1 MKRMIAQR
9 VMGLFLACIVACSGI
24 LPVFAEA
31 GWSLLPEDAPSPF
44 SLPEV
49 ASGVAT
55 PTNLSDGGW
64 PGVATP
70 TDLAD
75 AWQSLPQPDNLAA
88 SAGKLILTEQSSG
101 TPMTR
106 LYLTEGQSAAFR
118 ISMIEPG
125 GFLSAPENISDVQI
139 SFTHNTQAW
148 DASAYFDA
156 SYDPES
162 QTVTL
167 TAKQTLPTFEA
178 SGMVNGYR
186 MNCTVSSGEGTNT
199 AYLYLLKEPVAVDI
213 YNDASGAVYTAG
225 GSYSMALDP
234 SLAGL
239 GASVSVYALTS
250 GSSEPFGGIQ
260 ASISPGQDA
269 ILLDIAQDCAP
280 GFYSIRLNSEWEG
293 KYVFTDCLIYVTDLV
308 FYSDDSGTP
317 AGEIT
322 LELPFDSDREYN
334 LTLGDINGPY
344 DAEDLQSVQVSSTS
358 LMTISGSGAHFTM
371 KPTGESGSEELI
383 VQATLKD
390 GSVRRGILSLRAGA
404 AQPVMLLSSP
414 DLQAPA
420 VFAVTQPREFV
431 FYLDGYSAAEQSER
445 VRLKDVQVIDAAN
458 LTVEPDLEAGT
469 VTLTSTR
476 GSVQVTATLQVVY
489 EVYNFISNSWN
500 ERTRSVSLK
509 GFSSPKAYL
518 NAVLID
524 LDHMQPLYSL
534 TLEKGAVYHVQAAY
548 RDFSSGP
555 ESYHTWPEDADFSF
569 ILHRGGSIINQP
581 SSFRQETLDMDAYFD
596 VKPIDGVNHGYELT
610 CKQVPVFLENGFEW
624 YYNFNIDAGP
634 LYSANIST
642 TLSKPTPS
650 TNNPIYVDG
659 VENHSSSC
667 AVFGKIPME
676 ITSGIAA
683 DRIESGE
690 TPIASA
696 YTITN
701 SSGQTVND
709 LFDMEDLESGVRI
722 TAKEGCPSGQYYL
735 TFKMEFEN
743 IFIQAPLSLF
753 VSNIFLVTL
762 DGTPVTNISSW
773 NYIPYQRFSFMD
785 YYGTVTSDRIRSL
798 TVTGGEGEVE
808 VVQEGDTLYLN
819 PLTKYSSG
827 TLHFRIELT
836 DGFVQELDIPYSLG
850 SYTSFNVTNAETGAP
865 LSNYTFRKD
874 VPVTFRWEDTSSQP
888 EDAVFAFS
896 SPEVVTR
903 YFDVTIDQE
912 AQTFTL
918 LPKKETDSFSFNC
931 GLKGEGNDWWYSQ
944 NSFTVS
950 ILADRSIQIVRADGE
965 TGSINSNEVQIRVE
979 LPCDPEMLQ
988 SLEVKAT
995 SPHITV
1001 TDQGNQTYL
1010 VTQSDLLRPYY
1021 TEFVYAVAT
1030 YMDGTV
1036 EYDQI
1041 DVVKSQWTGLQQLS
1055 PNRKPLRL
1063 ASLNQD
1069 GSFSPAMASYFERQD
1084 AGTSTQYLYVTEGSG
1099 ANDSYIPVREGI
1111 KELTVTS
1118 SNPDLVSVNG
1128 PLLTVDQT
1136 AYYFEC
1142 TTDVTAAGEAEI
1154 LVTITYDNGIV
1165 RQMNTL
1171 ISVYESTNQYTSL
1184 DVSPELLREK
1194 NMTLQQFIDSSVLP
1208 PNLGSLQTVLNLA
1221 EGEYEGDLVLKKPL
1235 QVQGSSSYDAELQA
1249 WIPKST
1255 IKGSIQAEGGSSL
1268 YNLHIKGSGEPGS
1281 VGVSGLRNSYVS
1293 INSCLIEGFETGVDT
1308 GSLYSCTVRGCTVGC
1323 IDSSISSCTL
1333 ENNDVAARFTIF
1345 MNSPSWNR
1353 FINNRIH
1360 IQNAFSHEML
1370 AEQNYFR
1377 MDTEDGVKEFPYAA
1391 CFEGAIDVEPY
1402 YEDYEMT
1409 RLSVVPDEPSGEIEL
1424 KPENNEVVIN
1434 ITNPTSSQVSNEIF
1448 EKAQQAASA
1457 ENEEDKVDTL
1467 TFEVK
1472 SNEGETNV
1480 KWEFKTS
1487 ELTNT
1492 SISPSLSVKLDFD
1505 QLLPEEGNLTE
1516 QEQIAK
1522 EDIADI
1528 LEQVAEQGDQSV
1540 KYQSISFVHQG
1551 DLPGPATV
1559 TIQKNAALT
1568 DANNLKLYY
1577 YNPETSSLELYD
1589 DVVII
1594 DNGDSISFTITHCSE
1609 YIITPSEI
1617 DPDICAVY
1625 KITLN
1630 GGSELILTELRNC
1643 LSNIQPNTTVGE
1655 IRSQLEKGNEMT
1667 VEDLRGRAL
1676 DDSSFIGT
1684 GTTIYYKNASIEV
1697 LIFGDVNGDGKVM
1710 TSDLLPV
1717 QSILLGKSSETDL
1730 SDKQRAACRASAI
1743 SSPDAP
1749 LTVKELLAIR
1759 AHILKLGAI
1768 PQDKTF

>member
-1 MKRMIAQR
+1 MKRIIAQR
-9 VMGLFLACIVACSGI
+9 AMALFLACIVACSGT
-24 LPVFAEA
+24 LTVFAEA
-31 GWSLLPEDAPSPF
+31 GWNLLPEDDSSPF
-44 SLPEV
+44 SLPGV
-49 ASGVAT
+49 AAGVAT

-75 AWQSLPQPDNLAA
+75 AWQSLPQPNNLAA

-106 LYLTEGQSAAFR
+106 LYLTEGQSAVFH

-125 GFLSAPENISDVQI
+125 GFLSVPENISDVQI
-139 SFTHNTQAW
+139 SFTHDTQTW

-186 MNCTVSSGEGTNT
+186 MNCTVSIGEGTNC

-225 GSYSMALDP
+225 ESYSMALDP

-239 GASVSVYALTS
+239 GSSVSVYALTS
-250 GSSEPFGGIQ
+250 DSSEPFGGIQ

-269 ILLDIAQDCAP
+269 ILLNIAQDCAS

-308 FYSDDSGTP
+308 FYSDDSGAP

-322 LELPFDSDREYN
+322 PSLPFDRDREYN

-344 DAEDLQSVQVSSTS
+344 DAEDLQSVQVSSTT
-358 LMTISGSGAHFTM
+358 LMTISGNGAHFTM

-390 GSVRRGILSLRAGA
+390 GSVRRGILSLRASA
-404 AQPVMLLSSP
+404 TLPVMLLSSP
-414 DLQAPA
+414 DLQAP
-420 VFAVTQPREFV
+420 VSFAVAQPREFV
-431 FYLDGYSAAEQSER
+431 FYLDGYSAAEQNER

-458 LTVEPDLEAGT
+458 LTIEPDFEAGT
-469 VTLTSTR
+469 ATVTSTR
-476 GSVQVTATLQVVY
+476 GSVYASATLQVVY
-489 EVYNFISNSWN
+489 EVYDFISNSWN
-500 ERTRSVSLK
+500 ERTGSFSLR
-509 GFSSPKAYL
+509 GFSSPKAHL
-518 NAVLID
+518 NTVLVD
-524 LDHMQPLYSL
+524 LDSMQPLYSL
-534 TLEKGAVYHVQAAY
+534 VMEKGAVYRVQAAW
-548 RDFSSGP
+548 RDSSSGS

-569 ILHRGGSIINQP
+569 VLQRGGSIINVP
-581 SSFRQETLDMDAYFD
+581 NSFRQETLGMDVYFD
-596 VKPIDGVNHGYELT
+596 VKPIDGVVRGYELT
-610 CKQVPVFLENGFEW
+610 CKQVPVSLENGLEW
-624 YYNFNIDAGP
+624 NYSLKIDAGP
-634 LYSANIST
+634 LYSAYLSASLYKPSPT
-642 TLSKPTPS
+642 TD
-650 TNNPIYVDG
+650 NPIYVDG
-659 VENHSSSC
+659 VENRSSST
-667 AVFGKIPME
+667 AVFGKIPTE

-683 DRIESGE
+683 ERIGSGE
-690 TPIASA
+690 KPIASS

-701 SSGQTVND
+701 LSGQIVND
-709 LFDMEDLESGVRI
+709 LFDTEDLGAGVRI
-722 TAKEGCPSGQYYL
+722 TAKEGCPNGQYYL
-735 TFKMEFEN
+735 AFKIEFED
-743 IFIQAPLSLF
+743 IFIQTHLSLY
-753 VSNIFLVTL
+753 VSDIFLVTP
-762 DGTPVTNISSW
+762 DGTPVTHISSW
-773 NYIPYQRFSFMD
+773 DYIPNQGFSFMD
-785 YYGTVTSDRIRSL
+785 YYGTVTADRIRNL
-798 TVTGGEGEVE
+798 TVTGGEGEVA
-808 VVQEGDTLYLN
+808 VVMKGETLHLN
-819 PLTKYSSG
+819 LLTEYSSG
-827 TLHFRIELT
+827 KLHFRIELT

-850 SYTSFNVTNAETGAP
+850 SYTSFSVTNVETGEP
-865 LSNYTFRKD
+865 LSNYTFRQGTSA
-874 VPVTFRWEDTSSQP
+874 TFRWEYTSSYP
-888 EDAVFAFS
+888 EDAVFAFES
-896 SPEVVTR
+896 AESVAR

-912 AQTFTL
+912 TQTFTL
-918 LPKKETDSFSFNC
+918 LPKKETDNFSFSC
-931 GLKGEGNDWWYSQ
+931 GLKRVGNDWMYTQ
-944 NSFTVS
+944 NSFNVS
-950 ILADRSIQIVRADGE
+950 ILADRSIQIVRVDGE
-965 TGSINSNEVQIRVE
+965 SGSIDSSGVQIRVE
-979 LPCDPEMLQ
+979 LPCAPQMLQ

-1001 TDQGNQTYL
+1001 TDQGDQTYL
-1010 VTQSDLLRPYY
+1010 ITQSNLLRPYHPEY
-1021 TEFVYAVAT
+1021 VYAVAT
-1030 YMDGTV
+1030 YTDGTV

-1041 DVVKSQWTGLQQLS
+1041 DVVKSQWIGLQQLS

-1063 ASLNQD
+1063 AFLNQD
-1069 GSFSPAMASYFERQD
+1069 GSFSPTMASYFERQET
-1084 AGTSTQYLYVTEGSG
+1084 GTSTQYLYVTEGSG
-1099 ANDSYIPVREGI
+1099 ANGSYIPVREGI
-1111 KELTVTS
+1111 KELTATS

-1142 TTDVTAAGEAEI
+1142 TTDVTSVGEAEI
-1154 LVTITYDNGIV
+1154 LVTVTYDNGIV
-1165 RQMNTL
+1165 RQMNAL
-1171 ISVYESTNQYTSL
+1171 IAMYESTNQYTSL
-1184 DVSPELLREK
+1184 EVSPELLKEK
-1194 NMTLQQFIDSSVLP
+1194 NMTLQQFIDSSELP
-1208 PNLGSLQTVLNLA
+1208 PSLGSMQTALYLA

-1235 QVQGSSSYDAELQA
+1235 QVHGTASYDEGLQA
-1249 WIPKST
+1249 WVAGST
-1255 IKGSIQAEGGSSL
+1255 IKGSIRAESGSYLS
-1268 YNLHIKGSGEPGS
+1268 NLHIVGTNEPS
-1281 VGVSGLRNSYVS
+1281 TVGVSGPRNTYVT
-1293 INSCLIEGFETGVDT
+1293 IYTCLIEGFEIGVD
-1308 GSLYSCTVRGCTVGC
+1308 SCFMNSCVVCGCTVGC
-1323 IDSSISSCTL
+1323 LDSPFTNSTL
-1333 ENNDVAARFTIF
+1333 KNNDIGARVTIPYLAP
-1345 MNSPSWNR
+1345 NRNR
-1353 FINNRIH
+1353 FINNGLH
-1360 IQNAFSHEML
+1360 IQNTASYPLL

-1377 MDTEDGVKEFPYAA
+1377 MDTETDVKEFPYAA
-1391 CFEGAIDVEPY
+1391 CFEGNVDVEPY

-1409 RLSVVPDEPSGEIEL
+1409 HLSVVPDEPSGEIEL

-1434 ITNPTSSQVSNEIF
+1434 ITNPTSSQVSSEIF
-1448 EKAQQAASA
+1448 EKAKQSAAA
-1457 ENEEDKVDTL
+1457 ENEEEKVETL

-1472 SNEGETNV
+1472 SSEGETNV

-1516 QEQIAK
+1516 QEQTAK

-1528 LEQVAEQGDQSV
+1528 LEQVAEQGGQSV

-1630 GGSELILTELRNC
+1630 GGSKLILTELRNC

-1655 IRSQLEKGNEMT
+1655 VRSQLEKGNEMT
-1667 VEDLRGRAL
+1667 VENLRGQPL
-1676 DDSSFIGT
+1676 NDSSFIGT

-1697 LIFGDVNGDGKVM
+1697 LIFGDVNGDGKIM

-1717 QSILLGKSSETDL
+1717 QSILLGKSDETDL

-1743 SSPDAP
+1743 SSSDAP

-1759 AHILKLGAI
+1759 AHILKLGTI